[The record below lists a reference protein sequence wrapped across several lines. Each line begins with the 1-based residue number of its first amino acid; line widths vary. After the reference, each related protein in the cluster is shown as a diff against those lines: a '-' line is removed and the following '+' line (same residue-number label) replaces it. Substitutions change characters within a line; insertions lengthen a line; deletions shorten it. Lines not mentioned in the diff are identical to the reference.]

1 MPRSSERVLL
11 LSRCYTKALRILRQR
26 HDPEFQAILSDV
38 YREEGVQVRRKRSHM
53 GFKVE
58 SDDTEGNIHG

>member
-1 MPRSSERVLL
+1 MPRSSERVLI

-26 HDPEFQAILSDV
+26 HDPEFQTILSEV
-38 YREEGVQVRRKRSHM
+38 YREEGVSVNRKRSHM

-58 SDDTEGNIHG
+58 SNDMKGNAHG